1 MLKKYTLAFARTCS
15 YGTEH
20 HQVGTWML
28 ETGMSLGRHPRIDKV
43 WAHVDT
49 RYRIHNSR
57 NWCARW
63 ALEKGV
69 DYLCFIDGDM
79 HADFRLF
86 NQLLPEEAQP
96 DARRWA
102 RPFLQSSL
110 EFMWQSDAGVVA
122 APAVSGPPD
131 NKINVFVADE
141 SDMSMARLK
150 HEELRNQSP
159 CFMRVCAIGTGLM
172 LIDMDVFRKLPE
184 PWFEDLEDDKKYEVI
199 HSQDCHFCVKC
210 NQIEIPVYANLFAPA
225 RHIKFQGQ
233 DPPCWEQPCQSP
245 STATTA
251 TRTSSPSP
259 AATRNPASS
268 PSKVSLWLPSR
279 SQQDSR
285 ATSAIAQP

>member
-28 ETGMSLGRHPRIDKV
+28 ETGMALGRHPRIEKV

-57 NWCARW
+57 NYCAKW
-63 ALEKGV
+63 ALDKGV

-86 NQLLPEEAQP
+86 NPLLPADQQPEARQ
-96 DARRWA
+96 WA

-110 EFMWQSDAGVVA
+110 EFMWASDAAVIA

-131 NKINVFVADE
+131 NKINFFVTDTEDPQMMRRMRHDE
-141 SDMSMARLK
+141 LQ
-150 HEELRNQSP
+150 NQSP
-159 CFMRVCAIGTGLM
+159 CFMAVCAIGTGLM

-184 PWFEDLEDDKKYEVI
+184 PWFEDLEDEKKYEVI

-210 NQIEIPVYANLFAPA
+210 NQLEIPVYANLFAPA

-233 DPPCWEQPCQSP
+233 DPPSWEPPCPSP
-245 STATTA
+245 STATQPTL
-251 TRTSSPSP
+251 SPPSP
-259 AATRNPASS
+259 VATPNRASS
-268 PSKVSLWLPSR
+268 PSKVSLWAP
-279 SQQDSR
+279 
-285 ATSAIAQP
+285 